1 MAETLTTGLTRLE
14 IDARRNSRVATGARP
29 RPPRTP
35 LSGVPAFYARHTAP
49 PVSGHPPSTLVPAPM
64 YVPGGISL
72 PSKRTARIGA
82 LTVAAICSTV
92 SAVALTSPAA
102 ADTIRIHDIQG
113 TTRTS
118 PLVGQ
123 QVTGVEGI
131 VTGVRTY
138 GSSRGFWMQ
147 DTRADDSPAT
157 SEGIFVF
164 TSSTPKV
171 SVGDAVTV
179 SGTVGEFVP
188 GGTSSGNQSVTQ
200 LSRPTVTVVSSG
212 NAVPA
217 ATVIDAASV
226 PKAYAPAGDSAANGS
241 VNGLT
246 LDPAAYALDRYES
259 LEGMNVQVADARVVT
274 GTDAFTELWVT
285 VKPRENASRRGGT
298 VYGSYT
304 SQNTGRLQIQSLGAA
319 ADFPKANVGDVLTGT
334 TEGPLDYSQ
343 FGGYTLVAS
352 KLGTLKQG
360 GLERETTR
368 KQARGELAVAT
379 YNVENLDPSDTTF
392 AAHAAAIVNNL
403 KSPDIVALEEIQ
415 DNNGATK
422 DGTVAADQTVKKL
435 IDAIVAA
442 GGPAYDW
449 RSIDPVDLADGG
461 EPGGNIRQVF
471 LFNPERVSFT
481 DRAGGDATTATG
493 VTKAYGKARLTL
505 SPGRIDP
512 ANAAWTNSRKPLVGE
527 FSFRGQSVFVIAN
540 HFSSKGGDQALHSQF
555 QPPTRSSET
564 QRHLQATAV
573 NTFVK
578 EILAKQRNANVIA
591 LGDINDFEFSDT
603 AKLLEDGGALWSS
616 VKSLPKNER
625 YSYVYQGNAQVLDQ
639 ILVSPSIR
647 RSCEFT
653 YDSVHI
659 NAEFHDQ
666 ISDHD
671 PSVLRFRP

>member
-1 MAETLTTGLTRLE
+1 M
-14 IDARRNSRVATGARP
+14 
-29 RPPRTP
+29 
-35 LSGVPAFYARHTAP
+35 
-49 PVSGHPPSTLVPAPM
+49 
-64 YVPGGISL
+64 

-226 PKAYAPAGDSAANGS
+226 PKAYAPAGDAAANGS
-241 VNGLT
+241 VNGLA
-246 LDPAAYALDRYES
+246 LDPAAYALDYYES

-274 GTDAFTELWVT
+274 ATDAFTELWVT

-304 SQNTGRLQIQSLGAA
+304 SQNTGRLQIQSLGAV

-392 AAHAAAIVNNL
+392 DAHAAAIVNNL

-435 IDAIVAA
+435 IDAIVTA

-481 DRAGGDATTATG
+481 DRAGGDATTAVG

-527 FSFRGQSVFVIAN
+527 FSFRGESVFVIAN
-540 HFSSKGGDQALHSQF
+540 HFSSKGGDQSLHSQF
-555 QPPTRSSET
+555 QPPKRSSET

-578 EILAKQRNANVIA
+578 DILAKQKNANVIA

-616 VKSLPKNER
+616 VKSLPRNER